1 MASIDELGRL
11 LNELKRVSSPLQRMK
26 LLARGWR
33 SIQRLS
39 PGQRRALAK
48 HVGVDGAENLI
59 ERMAVQKGRVG
70 PALMQRALDK
80 VRESDPGQLK
90 ELLRGLRDP
99 VRRGAILER
108 GIDKLTDSLAG
119 PEPEPEPEPEPPP
132 PPEPALETAPAP
144 EPEAE
149 PEPEP
154 EPEPPPEPEP
164 EPEPEPPPEPPPE
177 PKPEVVLEP
186 EPVAIQN
193 RLLERVENTDSL
205 TRRFRALREDVDLA
219 HDLSVEQIEGLL
231 ASFPSGW
238 ARRRVL
244 AALLRAGIPQ
254 DRDAA
259 ASLVEKLESPISRKW
274 CARILSAR

>member
-59 ERMAVQKGRVG
+59 ERMALQKGRVG

-108 GIDKLTDSLAG
+108 GIDTFADSLAG
-119 PEPEPEPEPEPPP
+119 PEPEPEQEPELEAAPEPEPPP
-132 PPEPALETAPAP
+132 PPEPEPEPAP
-144 EPEAE
+144 EPEPPPPTP

-154 EPEPPPEPEP
+154 EAAPEPEPPPPPEPEP
-164 EPEPEPPPEPPPE
+164 EI
-177 PKPEVVLEP
+177 VLEP
-186 EPVAIQN
+186 EQVAIHN

-205 TRRFRALREDVDLA
+205 TRRFRALREDIGLA
-219 HDLSVEQIEGLL
+219 QDLSFDQLEGLL

-244 AALLRAGIPQ
+244 AALLRAGIPE
-254 DRDAA
+254 DREAA
-259 ASLVEKLESPISRKW
+259 ASLVEKLESPVSRKW